1 MSLFVMQRCKRPLPQ
16 FGLALSFTFIVLFHF
31 GVQAQKKGTLQF
43 KKVKIQ
49 SLSDTIVPYLV
60 NKVETYNFMVDRNS
74 FSMKMNY
81 DLEPIQQQIP
91 PIEDKLG
98 AFKKKFEKTSKT
110 LNLNSLNTMVILL
123 GEVSGRLKTYQDMMA
138 DYAQRLTKSNKEI
151 QRILNDPALT
161 IKVPDSALN
170 LQISDLM
177 AEAKSLNGLQQRTL
191 ATVNLWRSR
200 ISLCLLQAK
209 DLSSDMNFLAINKK
223 INIWTAE
230 EKPLFKT
237 SPEAFTKSYPE
248 AVANAITRTSMTLKI
263 FFSSKVN
270 MIALSL
276 VLFIILTAWTL
287 LNLRRV
293 KKRID
298 KGSILD
304 SIPYLKRNAVV
315 AQVFAYSVYTPLF
328 FGDPTMQSIHFFE
341 LLRLITLTYLIFPF
355 LPKPGRAL
363 WGIFSLLWLFYS
375 LEDLLIDSTF
385 AERWLLLA
393 AGLLL
398 ILLCLAVLLRPKL
411 LVSDLNSSPLLKSLG
426 ILSIALGVLSLFFN
440 LTGRV
445 NITKIFGS
453 AGFQSLYLGISLIIL
468 CTIFLQC
475 IYLQSEA
482 YQASRFSAFI
492 NFEKQHKRYT
502 RNFLFAAI
510 IVWLVGISR
519 CLMINDL
526 LFGSLGH
533 LLNHHRTIGQYRFTI
548 GSVIVFFFIIFIS
561 SVISRAIKF
570 FFDNEKVLSSGERSS
585 VNSMVLLFRLIIWVF
600 GFLIAVAIAGIPLDK
615 LSVMLGALGVG
626 IGFGLQNIANN
637 LVSGIILAF
646 ERPIQ
651 IGDQIEI
658 NGRSGT
664 VKEIGVR
671 SSKLSN
677 SEGADIIIP
686 NGNLLSEQLIN
697 WTLQDRRKRA
707 EFTIGVAYQSDL
719 EEVFSIIEK
728 VLTENTKVQQQPKP
742 AISIEQFG
750 DYSIIIKIQFWIGD
764 LNQAGSVRS
773 SVMAG
778 TKRSLSAAGIPLQ
791 NRPLS

>member
-1 MSLFVMQRCKRPLPQ
+1 MSFIVTKRYMRALS
-16 FGLALSFTFIVLFHF
+16 LMALSFMVLLCNT
-31 GVQAQKKGTLQF
+31 QAQKKGNLQF

-60 NKVETYNFMVDRNS
+60 NKVETYNFMVDRSS

-81 DLEPIQQQIP
+81 DLGPVQEQIP
-91 PIEDKLG
+91 PIEEKLG

-123 GEVSGRLKTYQDMMA
+123 GEVSGKLKTYQELMTEYGD
-138 DYAQRLTKSNKEI
+138 RLTKSNKEI
-151 QRILNDPALT
+151 QKILNDPALT

-170 LQISDLM
+170 NQVNELLS
-177 AEAKSLNGLQQRTL
+177 EAKSLNNLQERTM

-200 ISLCLLQAK
+200 ISLCILQAK
-209 DLSSDMNFLAINKK
+209 DLSSDMTFLAINKK
-223 INIWTAE
+223 VNIWTAE

-237 SPEAFTKSYPE
+237 SPDTFTKGYFE
-248 AVANAITRTSMTLKI
+248 AVSSALSRTTLTLKI

-270 MIALSL
+270 MITLSFL
-276 VLFIILTAWTL
+276 ILIILTSWTL
-287 LNLRRV
+287 LNLRRI
-293 KKRID
+293 KKSPDKDRI
-298 KGSILD
+298 LNNA
-304 SIPYLKRNAVV
+304 PYLKRSVIAANLL
-315 AQVFAYSVYTPLF
+315 AYFVYAPLL
-328 FGDPTMQSIHFFE
+328 FGDPTTQALHFFE
-341 LLRLITLTYLIFPF
+341 LLRLITLTYLIIPF
-355 LPKPGRAL
+355 ITKKGKWL
-363 WGIFSLLWLFYS
+363 WAGFCLLWLFYA
-375 LEDLLIDSTF
+375 LEDLLIDSTY

-393 AGLLL
+393 AGLFLVLICLL
-398 ILLCLAVLLRPKL
+398 MLIRAQWLAG
-411 LVSDLNSSPLLKSLG
+411 DLSNSG
-426 ILSIALGVLSLFFN
+426 ILKTLSIFSIALSILSLFFN

-445 NITKIFGS
+445 NITKIFGGAALES
-453 AGFQSLYLGISLIIL
+453 MYLGISLIIL
-468 CTIFLQC
+468 CSIFLQC

-482 YQASRFSAFI
+482 YHASRFSAFI
-492 NFEKQHKRYT
+492 NFEKQHTRYK
-502 RNFLFAAI
+502 RNFLFVAI
-510 IVWLVGISR
+510 LIWLVAISR
-519 CLMINDL
+519 NFMVNDL
-526 LFGSLGH
+526 LFGGLGH
-533 LLNHHRTIGQYRFTI
+533 FLNHPRVIGQYSFTL
-548 GSVIVFFFIIFIS
+548 GSVIIFFFIIFIS
-561 SVISRAIKF
+561 SIISRAIKF
-570 FFDNEKVLSSGERSS
+570 FFDSEKVLSSGERSS

-651 IGDQIEI
+651 VGDQIEI
-658 NGRSGT
+658 SGRSGT

-707 EFTIGVAYQSDL
+707 EFTIGVAYAADL
-719 EEVFSIIEK
+719 DEVFAIIEN
-728 VLTENTKVQQQPKP
+728 VLTANKNVQQQPKP
-742 AISIEQFG
+742 SISIEQFG
-750 DYSIIIKIQFWIGD
+750 DYSVIIKIQFWIAD
-764 LNQAGSVRS
+764 LSQAGSVRS
-773 SVMAG
+773 GVMAD
-778 TKRSLSAAGIPLQ
+778 TKRSLAGAGIALQ